1 MSQREGSQGSA
12 GGPISEGGFGAD
24 DGTQGDS
31 SRTPSGGANQAGAA
45 SDGRDETSYHG
56 GDTGYGAGGLLP
68 EPSRADGEDPD
79 HPTPRQT
86 DAVDTTGG
94 A

>member
-24 DGTQGDS
+24 GGVQGDS
-31 SRTPSGGANQAGAA
+31 DTTPSGAANQAGAA

-56 GDTGYGAGGLLP
+56 GDTGYVAGGLLP
-68 EPSRADGEDPD
+68 EPSRTDGEDPD